1 MAIIKAEAL
10 STSVRI
16 AIVASQFNKSII
28 DKLFAGAMERLG
40 ELGCTHED
48 VLTVEV
54 PGAGDIPL
62 VAKRLAEQRKFD
74 AIICLGAVI
83 RGETTH
89 YDSVCDRVTFGCQQV
104 MLSHDIPVIQAV
116 LTTENISQAL
126 DRLGGNH
133 GHKGRDAVDAAF
145 QMISVLRRI

>member
-1 MAIIKAEAL
+1 MAIIKAEPL
-10 STSVRI
+10 TTPVKI

-28 DKLFAGAMERLG
+28 DKLFAGTMERLG

-48 VLTVEV
+48 VLTIEV
-54 PGAGDIPL
+54 PGAGEIPL
-62 VAKRLAEQRKFD
+62 AAKRLAEKRKFD

-89 YDSVCDRVTFGCQQV
+89 YDSVCERVTYGCQEV
-104 MLSHDIPVIQAV
+104 MLTYNIPVIQAV

-145 QMISVLRRI
+145 QTISVLRKI

>member
-1 MAIIKAEAL
+1 MAIIKAE
-10 STSVRI
+10 SIVGSVKI
-16 AIVASQFNKSII
+16 AIVVSQFNKSII
-28 DKLFAGAMERLG
+28 EKLFAGALERLG

-54 PGAGDIPL
+54 PGAGEIPL
-62 VAKRLAEQRKFD
+62 VAKCLAQKKKYD
-74 AIICLGAVI
+74 AIICLGVVI

-89 YDSVCDRVTFGCQQV
+89 YESVCDRVTVGCQEV
-104 MLSHDIPVIQAV
+104 MLAYDVPVIQAV

-133 GHKGRDAVDAAF
+133 GHKGREAVDAAF
-145 QMISVLRRI
+145 QTISVLRRI